1 MTTPAVKQP
10 LTKSKMAALSIIGV
24 LAIVLSYSVVQKFM
38 ATPKAPEQITS
49 ATATSGLPVDES
61 TTQLADPL
69 TPPALDAKS
78 PLLSL
83 SPAAREYLSLSKQA
97 LLDAQR
103 EKAFIAEEKA
113 KAAKR
118 ALENPPAAAA
128 EVIAQTNLVQP
139 NFYDAGLPPP
149 EPAAPKVELI
159 DKLYLVSIIENIAG
173 IKAIV
178 KLDGNLVPIS
188 EGTNIG
194 SIEVLAIM
202 PDHAI
207 FTDGKRKKT
216 LWVTS
221 K

>member
-10 LTKSKMAALSIIGV
+10 LTKSKIVALSILGV
-24 LAIVLSYSVVQKFM
+24 LASVLSYSAVMKLM
-38 ATPKAPEQITS
+38 ATPQAPEQITS
-49 ATATSGLPVDES
+49 TTANSGLPADVP

-69 TPPALDAKS
+69 TPPALEAKS

-118 ALENPPAAAA
+118 SLEKPPAAAVEA
-128 EVIAQTNLVQP
+128 TAQTNFVQP

-149 EPAAPKVELI
+149 EPAAPKVQLI
-159 DKLYLVSIIENIAG
+159 DKLFLVSIVENDDG
-173 IKAIV
+173 IKGIV

-188 EGTNIG
+188 EGTHIS
-194 SIEVLAIM
+194 SIEVLALM
-202 PDHAI
+202 PDHAVV
-207 FTDGKRKKT
+207 TDGKRKKT

>member
-10 LTKSKMAALSIIGV
+10 LTKSKIVALSILCV
-24 LAIVLSYSVVQKFM
+24 LAAVLSYSAVMKLM
-38 ATPKAPEQITS
+38 ATPQTPEQISSTTPTS
-49 ATATSGLPVDES
+49 SLPVDVP

-69 TPPALDAKS
+69 TPPALEAKS

-118 ALENPPAAAA
+118 ALEKPPAAAVEA
-128 EVIAQTNLVQP
+128 TAQTNLVQP

-149 EPAAPKVELI
+149 EPVAPKVQLI
-159 DKLYLVSIIENIAG
+159 DKLHLVSIIENDAG

-188 EGTNIG
+188 EGTHIG
-194 SIEVLAIM
+194 SIEVLALM
-202 PDHAI
+202 SDHAVV
-207 FTDGKRKKT
+207 TDGKREKT